1 MNGGRP
7 PGVRAN
13 NDVCPQELPR
23 CHRVPGRGL
32 FFYCCI
38 FSFFPAGSRRQ
49 PCLYAAIHFRETSST
64 TASQTRSYL
73 QNTSGSAT
81 HKHSA
86 QEIATGSLRF
96 AVQGRIGSCAGRKQ
110 KKKQKTANR
119 CENHETVRCRNLLS
133 DSLSADGVVEGCSLS
148 LRLSPSEPE
157 TSTCSTRLG

>member
-1 MNGGRP
+1 MPARVATGSPVGG
-7 PGVRAN
+7 
-13 NDVCPQELPR
+13 
-23 CHRVPGRGL
+23 
-32 FFYCCI
+32 
-38 FSFFPAGSRRQ
+38 SFFIVAFSVFSPQGLAANRVCMLPSTSGRQAQQQPPKQDLICKTPA
-49 PCLYAAIHFRETSST
+49 
-64 TASQTRSYL
+64 
-73 QNTSGSAT
+73 GSAT

-119 CENHETVRCRNLLS
+119 CENHESVRCRNLLS
-133 DSLSADGVVEGCSLS
+133 ESLPSDGVVEGCSLS